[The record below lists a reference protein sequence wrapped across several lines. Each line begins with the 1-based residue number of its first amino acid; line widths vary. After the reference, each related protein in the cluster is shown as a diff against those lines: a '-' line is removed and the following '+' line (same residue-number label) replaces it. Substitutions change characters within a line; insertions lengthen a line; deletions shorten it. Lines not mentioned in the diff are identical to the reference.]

1 MIGIDPVCSD
11 SRVIV
16 ILDAV
21 GAIIRILYPPAVS
34 AMNLNVSE
42 DAPVFSNMIVSS
54 SGV

>member
-11 SRVIV
+11 SRVTL

-34 AMNLNVSE
+34 AMNLNVPE
-42 DAPVFSNMIVSS
+42 DIPVFSNMIVFS